1 MISYVQFTDYIIP
14 KPVTERRKER
24 VILCPTPSFAAKI
37 WLKTDDSGTLPTTPI
52 NLNLVTIHH
61 SPKEVNPPKRLNL
74 YFIFNFNPIDFLN

>member
-24 VILCPTPSFAAKI
+24 VILSSLSPFTVKI
-37 WLKTDDSGTLPTTPI
+37 WLKNDDSGTLPTTPI
-52 NLNLVTIHH
+52 NLNLATIHH
-61 SPKEVNPPKRLNL
+61 SPKEVNPPKQLNL